1 MLTRIVKMKFKE
13 NHLNDFFLF
22 FDDVNTKISSFEGC
36 KGMRLIQDINDPT
49 IIFTYSEWESEKA
62 LNNYRNSELFL
73 LVWPKVKPLFSEK
86 TQAWSL
92 NTKFN
97 GFP

>member
-13 NHLNDFFLF
+13 KYLNDFFLF
-22 FDDVNTKISSFEGC
+22 FDQVNTKISSFEGC

-49 IIFTYSEWESEKA
+49 VIFTYSEWENEKA

-73 LVWPKVKPLFSEK
+73 LIGLKLSPYFLKKHKLGV
-86 TQAWSL
+86 
-92 NTKFN
+92 
-97 GFP
+97 

>member
-13 NHLNDFFLF
+13 KHLDDFFLF
-22 FDDVNTKISSFEGC
+22 FNQVNKKISCFEGC

-49 IIFTYSEWESEKA
+49 IIFTYSEWENEKA
-62 LNNYRNSELFL
+62 LNNYRNSKLFL